1 MNASSSL
8 RTTVSTCPL
17 PRGWHLRALGA
28 ERRAVRGAGLLRL
41 RRAARE
47 VVPERAV
54 RAKGAEHQVLVQDL
68 LACLS
73 ACHAHVRAQHTGDRV
88 GHRGWV
94 NNTAGARRS
103 PTTPCWPVLG
113 RASLRRTGPPL
124 CQRQGYRVWRPGLAW
139 CKTMHDLADAGQHAP
154 PRPPEGGTRS
164 AQSPPS
170 AGAAHGAPDPHAAPA
185 DSAPSKGTARASPEH
200 DPLSHESPPDK
211 EGPASHT
218 HTLPATMTLVPDL
231 QRQTI
236 TPRTRKAT
244 LLSPIDT
251 GTPTASLSPRSSPA
265 SSQRRRRPRGSV
277 SYIPSQGQ
285 RASSSPLPSP
295 GELEVSATRSASL
308 QEPLGTSEAVSY
320 THLTLPTTA

>member
-164 AQSPPS
+164 AQSGAWRARS
-170 AGAAHGAPDPHAAPA
+170 ACGSRRFCALQRNGPCVARARSFVPRVPAGQGGPRKPHA
-185 DSAPSKGTARASPEH
+185 H
-200 DPLSHESPPDK
+200 
-211 EGPASHT
+211 
-218 HTLPATMTLVPDL
+218 
-231 QRQTI
+231 
-236 TPRTRKAT
+236 
-244 LLSPIDT
+244 
-251 GTPTASLSPRSSPA
+251 
-265 SSQRRRRPRGSV
+265 
-277 SYIPSQGQ
+277 
-285 RASSSPLPSP
+285 
-295 GELEVSATRSASL
+295 ATRYYDAC
-308 QEPLGTSEAVSY
+308 A
-320 THLTLPTTA
+320 